1 MDVQRVR
8 HGGLSIVNS
17 RMTNQ
22 ASYRIRFGI
31 SGRSL
36 CSLLCAITV
45 VTGLCPNSVS
55 ARIDPSRK
63 TAVVEAVARIQ
74 SAVVSIASEKLSAS
88 NARWPFSPE
97 ESNRSRVSGMGT
109 GVILDRRG
117 FIITNHH
124 VVDRVEGIEVRLHD
138 GTMLPARVVQ
148 SDPVMDLAILKI
160 DPVRPLNEAFVGT
173 SSDLMVG
180 EDVIT
185 VGNAFGYENTVSV
198 GIVSALGRNVTL
210 SDDQVYR
217 NLIQTD
223 ACINPGN
230 SGGPLVNIKG
240 ELVGINVAVRAGA
253 QGIGFA
259 LPIDDVLRS
268 AAEMLSTRRL
278 AATWHGI
285 ASESRPD
292 KDRIRLVV
300 SQVLSTSPGE
310 KAGIRTG
317 DEIVRVGELE
327 TRNPLDLERALIE
340 SQSDVPVPV
349 VVKRD
354 GSELSVQLAV
364 RALSKAQ
371 PDAGDQ
377 IWWLL
382 GVKTRPV
389 SAATVS
395 PVSRE
400 LRGGLY
406 VSDVLP
412 GSSADRASI
421 QPGDILIGLSVGER
435 HWETILPDNVLHILR
450 QPEVSG
456 SQQLT
461 YYIVRSNSLYRG
473 SMTILNTQAATAT
486 LRR

>member
-1 MDVQRVR
+1 MN
-8 HGGLSIVNS
+8 L
-17 RMTNQ
+17 RMSFSAFT
-22 ASYRIRFGI
+22 STRYGTI
-31 SGRSL
+31 GRSL
-36 CSLLCAITV
+36 ACML
-45 VTGLCPNSVS
+45 VTTWVAGGFSQAWAS
-55 ARIDPSRK
+55 ARVSPARK

-74 SAVVSIASEKLSAS
+74 PAVVSIASEKLSAS

-97 ESNRSRVSGMGT
+97 ESTRSRVSGMGT

-124 VVDRVEGIEVRLHD
+124 VVDRVEGIEVRLHN
-138 GTMLPARVVQ
+138 GTPVPARVVQ
-148 SDPVMDLAILKI
+148 TDPAMDLAILKI
-160 DPVRPLNEAFVGT
+160 DPVQPLQEAVIGT

-198 GIVSALGRNVTL
+198 GIISALGRNVTL

-268 AAEMLSTRRL
+268 AAEMLSTRRIAGTYHGL
-278 AATWHGI
+278 AT
-285 ASESRPD
+285 ESLPD
-292 KDRIRLVV
+292 NDGVRLVV
-300 SQVLSTSPGE
+300 SQVQSTSPGE
-310 KAGIRTG
+310 KAGIKSG
-317 DEIVRVGELE
+317 DQILKVGELDMH
-327 TRNPLDLERALIE
+327 NPLDLERALLE

-349 VVKRD
+349 VVKRG
-354 GSELSVQLAV
+354 GSELKMQLAV
-364 RALSKAQ
+364 RPPARAE
-371 PDAGDQ
+371 PDAVDQ

-389 SAATVS
+389 SAATVT
-395 PVSRE
+395 PVRRE
-400 LRGGLY
+400 LNGGLY

-421 QPGDILIGLSVGER
+421 QPGDILIGLSAGER

-456 SQQLT
+456 AQQLT
-461 YYIVRSNSLYRG
+461 YYIVRSNNLYRG
-473 SMTILNTQAATAT
+473 SIPILKTQAANDTM
-486 LRR
+486 RR

>member
-1 MDVQRVR
+1 MLIATCVA
-8 HGGLSIVNS
+8 GGL
-17 RMTNQ
+17 TPLPAQ
-22 ASYRIRFGI
+22 ASAR
-31 SGRSL
+31 
-36 CSLLCAITV
+36 
-45 VTGLCPNSVS
+45 VS
-55 ARIDPSRK
+55 PARK

-74 SAVVSIASEKLSAS
+74 PAVVSIASEKLSAS

-97 ESNRSRVSGMGT
+97 ESTRSRVSGMGT
-109 GVILDRRG
+109 GVVLDRRG

-124 VVDRVEGIEVRLHD
+124 VVDRVEGIEVRLND
-138 GTMLPARVVQ
+138 GAGTTLPARVIQ
-148 SDPVMDLAILKI
+148 SDPVMDLAILKV
-160 DPVRPLNEAFVGT
+160 DSPRPLTEAVIGT

-198 GIVSALGRNVTL
+198 GIISALGRNVTL

-230 SGGPLVNIKG
+230 SGGPLVNIRG

-278 AATWHGI
+278 AATWHGL
-285 ASESRPD
+285 ATESRPD
-292 KDRIRLVV
+292 GEGVRLVV
-300 SQVLSTSPGE
+300 SQVQSTSPGE
-310 KAGIRTG
+310 KAGIKPG
-317 DEIVRVGELE
+317 DQIVKVGELE
-327 TRNPLDLERALIE
+327 TRNPLDLERALLE
-340 SQSDVPVPV
+340 SQTEVPVPV
-349 VVKRD
+349 VVKRE
-354 GSELSVQLAV
+354 GAEVSVQLAV
-364 RALSKAQ
+364 RALSRAQ

-400 LRGGLY
+400 LHGGLY

-456 SQQLT
+456 AQQLT

-473 SMTILNTQAATAT
+473 SITILNTQAANGTM
-486 LRR
+486 RR

>member
-1 MDVQRVR
+1 MLIATCVA
-8 HGGLSIVNS
+8 GGLTPLPA
-17 RMTNQ
+17 R
-22 ASYRIRFGI
+22 A
-31 SGRSL
+31 
-36 CSLLCAITV
+36 
-45 VTGLCPNSVS
+45 S
-55 ARIDPSRK
+55 ARVSPARK

-74 SAVVSIASEKLSAS
+74 PAVVSIASEKLSAS

-97 ESNRSRVSGMGT
+97 ESTRSRVSGMGT
-109 GVILDRRG
+109 GVVLDRRG

-124 VVDRVEGIEVRLHD
+124 VVDRVEGIEVRLND
-138 GTMLPARVVQ
+138 GAGTTLPARVIQ
-148 SDPVMDLAILKI
+148 SDPVMDLAILKV
-160 DPVRPLNEAFVGT
+160 DSPRPLTEAVIGT

-198 GIVSALGRNVTL
+198 GIISALGRNVTL

-230 SGGPLVNIKG
+230 SGGPLVNIRG

-278 AATWHGI
+278 AATWHGL
-285 ASESRPD
+285 ATESRPD
-292 KDRIRLVV
+292 GEGVRLVV
-300 SQVLSTSPGE
+300 SQVQSTSPGE
-310 KAGIRTG
+310 KAGIKPG
-317 DEIVRVGELE
+317 DQIVKVGELE
-327 TRNPLDLERALIE
+327 TRNPLDLERALLE
-340 SQSDVPVPV
+340 SQTEVPVPV
-349 VVKRD
+349 VVKRE
-354 GSELSVQLAV
+354 GAEVSVQLAV
-364 RALSKAQ
+364 RALSRAQ

-400 LRGGLY
+400 LHGGLY

-456 SQQLT
+456 AQQLT

-473 SMTILNTQAATAT
+473 SITILNTQAANGTM
-486 LRR
+486 RR

>member
-1 MDVQRVR
+1 MLIATFVA
-8 HGGLSIVNS
+8 GGLSPSPARAAS
-17 RMTNQ
+17 R
-22 ASYRIRFGI
+22 
-31 SGRSL
+31 
-36 CSLLCAITV
+36 
-45 VTGLCPNSVS
+45 VS
-55 ARIDPSRK
+55 PARK

-74 SAVVSIASEKLSAS
+74 PAVVSIASEKLSAS

-97 ESNRSRVSGMGT
+97 ESTRSRVSGMGT
-109 GVILDRRG
+109 GVVLDRRG

-124 VVDRVEGIEVRLHD
+124 VVDRVEGIEVRLND
-138 GTMLPARVVQ
+138 GAGTTLPARVIQ
-148 SDPVMDLAILKI
+148 SDPVMDLAILKV
-160 DPVRPLNEAFVGT
+160 DSPRPLTEALIGT

-198 GIVSALGRNVTL
+198 GIISALGRNVTL

-285 ASESRPD
+285 ATESRPD
-292 KDRIRLVV
+292 DEGVRLLV
-300 SQVLSTSPGE
+300 SQVQSTSPGE
-310 KAGIRTG
+310 KAGIKPG
-317 DEIVRVGELE
+317 DQIVRVGELE
-327 TRNPLDLERALIE
+327 TRNPLDLERALLE
-340 SQSDVPVPV
+340 SQSDVPVAV

-354 GSELSVQLAV
+354 GSEVSTQLAV
-364 RALSKAQ
+364 RALSRAQ

-400 LRGGLY
+400 LHGGLY

-456 SQQLT
+456 AQQLT

-473 SMTILNTQAATAT
+473 SITILNTQAANGTM
-486 LRR
+486 RR

>member
-1 MDVQRVR
+1 MN
-8 HGGLSIVNS
+8 L
-17 RMTNQ
+17 RMSFSAIT
-22 ASYRIRFGI
+22 STRYGTI
-31 SGRSL
+31 GRSL
-36 CSLLCAITV
+36 ACML
-45 VTGLCPNSVS
+45 VTTWVAGGFSQAWAS
-55 ARIDPSRK
+55 ARVSPARK

-74 SAVVSIASEKLSAS
+74 PAVVSIASEKLSAS

-97 ESNRSRVSGMGT
+97 ESTRSRVSGMGT

-124 VVDRVEGIEVRLHD
+124 VVDRVEGIEVRLHN
-138 GTMLPARVVQ
+138 GTPVPARVVQ
-148 SDPVMDLAILKI
+148 TDPAMDLAILKI
-160 DPVRPLNEAFVGT
+160 DPVQPLQEAVIGT

-198 GIVSALGRNVTL
+198 GIISALGRNVTL

-268 AAEMLSTRRL
+268 AAEMLSTRRIAGTYHGL
-278 AATWHGI
+278 AT
-285 ASESRPD
+285 ESLPD
-292 KDRIRLVV
+292 NDGVRLVV
-300 SQVLSTSPGE
+300 SQVQSTSPGE
-310 KAGIRTG
+310 KAGIKSG
-317 DEIVRVGELE
+317 DQILKVGELDMH
-327 TRNPLDLERALIE
+327 NPLDLERALLE

-349 VVKRD
+349 VVKRG
-354 GSELSVQLAV
+354 GSELKMQLAV
-364 RALSKAQ
+364 RPPARAE
-371 PDAGDQ
+371 PDAVDQ

-389 SAATVS
+389 SAATVT
-395 PVSRE
+395 PVRRE
-400 LRGGLY
+400 LNGGLY

-421 QPGDILIGLSVGER
+421 QPGDILIGLSAGER

-456 SQQLT
+456 AQQLT
-461 YYIVRSNSLYRG
+461 YYIVRSNNLYRG
-473 SMTILNTQAATAT
+473 SIPILKTQAANDTM
-486 LRR
+486 RR

>member
-1 MDVQRVR
+1 MLLAIAFAT
-8 HGGLSIVNS
+8 GLS
-17 RMTNQ
+17 
-22 ASYRIRFGI
+22 
-31 SGRSL
+31 
-36 CSLLCAITV
+36 
-45 VTGLCPNSVS
+45 PNSLM
-55 ARIDPSRK
+55 ARIDPARK

-74 SAVVSIASEKLSAS
+74 PAVVSIASEKLSAS

-97 ESNRSRVSGMGT
+97 ESTRSRVSGMGT

-117 FIITNHH
+117 FIITNFH
-124 VVDRVEGIEVRLHD
+124 VVDRVEGIEVRLND
-138 GTMLPARVVQ
+138 GTPVPARVIQ
-148 SDPVMDLAILKI
+148 TDPAMDLAILKI
-160 DPVRPLNEAFVGT
+160 EPTRPLTEAVIGT
-173 SSDLMVG
+173 SADLMVG

-198 GIVSALGRNVTL
+198 GIISALGRNVTL

-217 NLIQTD
+217 NLVQTD

-285 ASESRPD
+285 ATESRPD
-292 KDRIRLVV
+292 QDRVRLVV
-300 SQVLSTSPGE
+300 SQVQSTSPGE

-317 DEIVRVGELE
+317 DEIVRVGELQ
-327 TRNPLDLERALIE
+327 THNPLDLERALIE
-340 SQSDVPVPV
+340 SQKDVPVPV

-354 GSELSVQLAV
+354 GSEVTVQLAV
-364 RALSKAQ
+364 RALSRAQ

-389 SAATVS
+389 SASSVS

-421 QPGDILIGLSVGER
+421 QAGDILIGLSVGER

-450 QPEVSG
+450 QPEVAE
-456 SQQLT
+456 SQQLR
-461 YYIVRSNSLYRG
+461 YYIVRSNILYTG
-473 SMTILNTQAATAT
+473 SMTILNTQASTST

>member
-1 MDVQRVR
+1 LLIATCVA
-8 HGGLSIVNS
+8 GGLTPLPA
-17 RMTNQ
+17 R
-22 ASYRIRFGI
+22 A
-31 SGRSL
+31 
-36 CSLLCAITV
+36 
-45 VTGLCPNSVS
+45 S
-55 ARIDPSRK
+55 ARVSPARK

-74 SAVVSIASEKLSAS
+74 PAVVSIASEKLSAS

-97 ESNRSRVSGMGT
+97 ESTRSRVSGMGT
-109 GVILDRRG
+109 GVVLDRRG

-124 VVDRVEGIEVRLHD
+124 VVDRVEGIEVRLND
-138 GTMLPARVVQ
+138 GAGTTLPARVIQ
-148 SDPVMDLAILKI
+148 SDPVMDLAILKV
-160 DPVRPLNEAFVGT
+160 DSPRPLTEAVIGT

-198 GIVSALGRNVTL
+198 GIISALGRNVTL

-230 SGGPLVNIKG
+230 SGGPLVNIRG

-278 AATWHGI
+278 AATWHGL
-285 ASESRPD
+285 ATESRPD
-292 KDRIRLVV
+292 GEGVRLVV
-300 SQVLSTSPGE
+300 SQVQSTSPGE
-310 KAGIRTG
+310 KAGIKPG
-317 DEIVRVGELE
+317 DQIVKVGELE
-327 TRNPLDLERALIE
+327 TRNPLDLERALLE
-340 SQSDVPVPV
+340 SQTEVPVPV
-349 VVKRD
+349 VVKRE
-354 GSELSVQLAV
+354 GAEVSVQLAV
-364 RALSKAQ
+364 RALSRAQ

-400 LRGGLY
+400 LHGGLY

-456 SQQLT
+456 AQQLT

-473 SMTILNTQAATAT
+473 SITILNTQAANGTM
-486 LRR
+486 RR

>member
-1 MDVQRVR
+1 MLVTTWVA
-8 HGGLSIVNS
+8 GGFS
-17 RMTNQ
+17 Q
-22 ASYRIRFGI
+22 AW
-31 SGRSL
+31 
-36 CSLLCAITV
+36 A
-45 VTGLCPNSVS
+45 S
-55 ARIDPSRK
+55 ARVSPARK

-74 SAVVSIASEKLSAS
+74 PAVVSIASEKLSAS
-88 NARWPFSPE
+88 NARWPFSAE
-97 ESNRSRVSGMGT
+97 ESTRSRVSGMGT

-124 VVDRVEGIEVRLHD
+124 VVDRVEGIEVRLHN
-138 GTMLPARVVQ
+138 GTPVPARVVQ
-148 SDPVMDLAILKI
+148 TDPAMDLAILKI
-160 DPVRPLNEAFVGT
+160 DPVQPLQEAVIGT

-198 GIVSALGRNVTL
+198 GIISALGRNVTL

-268 AAEMLSTRRL
+268 AAEMLSTRRIAGTYHGL
-278 AATWHGI
+278 AT
-285 ASESRPD
+285 ESLPD
-292 KDRIRLVV
+292 NDGVRLVV
-300 SQVLSTSPGE
+300 SQVQSTSPGE
-310 KAGIRTG
+310 KAGIKSG
-317 DEIVRVGELE
+317 DQILKVGELDMH
-327 TRNPLDLERALIE
+327 NPLDLERALLE

-349 VVKRD
+349 VVKRG
-354 GSELSVQLAV
+354 GSELKMQLAV
-364 RALSKAQ
+364 RPPARAE
-371 PDAGDQ
+371 PDAVDQ

-389 SAATVS
+389 SAATVT
-395 PVSRE
+395 PVRRE
-400 LRGGLY
+400 LNGGLY

-421 QPGDILIGLSVGER
+421 QPGDILIGLSAGER

-456 SQQLT
+456 AQQLT
-461 YYIVRSNSLYRG
+461 YYIVRSNNLYRG
-473 SMTILNTQAATAT
+473 SIPILKTQAANDTM
-486 LRR
+486 RR

>member
-1 MDVQRVR
+1 MCLLIAVWVAN
-8 HGGLSIVNS
+8 GLISAQASS
-17 RMTNQ
+17 RM
-22 ASYRIRFGI
+22 AP
-31 SGRSL
+31 
-36 CSLLCAITV
+36 A
-45 VTGLCPNSVS
+45 
-55 ARIDPSRK
+55 RK

-74 SAVVSIASEKLSAS
+74 PAVVSIASEKLSAS

-97 ESNRSRVSGMGT
+97 ESTRSRVSGMGT

-138 GTMLPARVVQ
+138 GSMVPARVIQ
-148 SDPVMDLAILKI
+148 ADPIMDLAILKI
-160 DPVRPLNEAFVGT
+160 EPVRPLSEAVIGI

-198 GIVSALGRNVTL
+198 GIISALGRNVTL

-240 ELVGINVAVRAGA
+240 ELIGINVAVRAGA

-268 AAEMLSTRRL
+268 ASEMLSTRRL
-278 AATWHGI
+278 AGTWHGL
-285 ASESRPD
+285 ATESRPND
-292 KDRIRLVV
+292 AGVSLMV
-300 SQVLSTSPGE
+300 SQVLSTSPGDV
-310 KAGIRTG
+310 AGIKTG

-327 TRNPLDLERALIE
+327 TRNPLDLERALLE
-340 SQSDVPVPV
+340 AQVEVPVPV
-349 VVKRD
+349 VVKRN
-354 GSELSVQLAV
+354 GTEVKVQLAV
-364 RALSKAQ
+364 RAPSRAQ

-377 IWWLL
+377 VWWLL
-382 GVKTRPV
+382 GIKTRPV

-400 LRGGLY
+400 LHGGLY

-456 SQQLT
+456 AQQLT

-473 SMTILNTQAATAT
+473 SITLLNTQAANGTM
-486 LRR
+486 RR

>member
-1 MDVQRVR
+1 MSEWILLTTLRTLGRRIGRRVP
-8 HGGLSIVNS
+8 
-17 RMTNQ
+17 
-22 ASYRIRFGI
+22 
-31 SGRSL
+31 
-36 CSLLCAITV
+36 SLLIATCFA
-45 VTGLCPNSVS
+45 GLVAGQAEAAGVAP
-55 ARIDPSRK
+55 ARR
-63 TAVVEAVARIQ
+63 TAVVDAVARIQ
-74 SAVVSIASEKLSAS
+74 PAVVSIASEKLSAS
-88 NARWPFSPE
+88 NARWPFSPD
-97 ESNRSRVSGMGT
+97 ESKSRVSGMGT
-109 GVILDRRG
+109 GVILDSRG
-117 FIITNHH
+117 YIITNFH
-124 VVDRVEGIEVRLHD
+124 VVDRVEGIEVRLND
-138 GTMLPARVVQ
+138 GNGTTLPARVIQ
-148 SDPVMDLAILKI
+148 SDPNMDLALIKV
-160 DPVRPLNEAFVGT
+160 DSPRPLPEAYVGT
-173 SSDLMVG
+173 SSDLMIG

-230 SGGPLVNIKG
+230 SGGPLVNIRG
-240 ELVGINVAVRAGA
+240 DLIGINVAVRAGA

-268 AAEMLSTRRL
+268 AAEMMSTRRL
-278 AATWHGI
+278 AATWHGLATEI
-285 ASESRPD
+285 RVAED
-292 KDRIRLVV
+292 KPHLFV
-300 SQVLSTSPGE
+300 SQVQSTSPGE
-310 KAGIRTG
+310 KAGLKSG
-317 DEIVRVGELE
+317 DEIVKIGRIE
-327 TRNPLDLERALIE
+327 TKNPLDVERALLE
-340 SQSDVPVPV
+340 SRGETAVPV

-354 GSELSVQLAV
+354 GQQKTVQLAV

-371 PDAGDQ
+371 PDASDQ

-389 SAATVS
+389 SSSTVA
-395 PVSRE
+395 PVSRD
-400 LRGGLY
+400 LHGGLY
-406 VSDVLP
+406 ISDVLP
-412 GSSADRASI
+412 GSSADRAAI

-473 SMTILNTQAATAT
+473 SMTVATAPEGT
-486 LRR
+486 VRR